1 MQIEIK
7 TLKALPLRQTY
18 GHVARRFG
26 DKPASRYQEAT
37 YDIQPTTNFHYRPTW
52 APEFELFDT
61 SRTQIR
67 MKDWYALKDPRQ
79 YYYGAYVTAR
89 ARQQEAAEGAF
100 DLVERRGLLAALSY
114 EWQERLIAGL
124 LPLRHI
130 EWGANMNNT
139 LCADY
144 GYGTALTQACTFCAM
159 DRLGIAKASVVG
171 NSIGGRI
178 AWTFAAGHPERVD
191 KLVLVSP
198 DGFESPGFEYGRR
211 PDVPS
216 TVKLMRWVLPKP
228 LVKMSLAP
236 AYADPKVMTDALATR
251 YYDLMR
257 APGVRDAMIARMEQ
271 SIRFDPVARLQTIRA
286 PTLLLW
292 GEQDRMIPFTNAA
305 DYQKAIPRAKLV
317 PLPGVGHLPQEE
329 APQRS
334 LAVVREF
341 LR

>member
-159 DRLGIAKASVVG
+159 DRLGIAQYLSRIGLALDGNTGVALERAKTAWLEAEAWQPIRRLVEDIFVVEDWFETFVAQNLVLDG
-171 NSIGGRI
+171 LLYPLVYQHFD
-178 AWTFAAGHPERVD
+178 AFAAHHLGASLAMLTEFTQQWQSEHAKWVD
-191 KLVLVSP
+191 AVIRTVTN
-198 DGFESPGFEYGRR
+198 ESPENQQRITAWVEHYRGR
-211 PDVPS
+211 
-216 TVKLMRWVLPKP
+216 
-228 LVKMSLAP
+228 
-236 AYADPKVMTDALATR
+236 ALEA
-251 YYDLMR
+251 LL
-257 APGVRDAMIARMEQ
+257 
-271 SIRFDPVARLQTIRA
+271 PVASALLDGAGAAALDDTGAQFAARLTKLGA
-286 PTLLLW
+286 LPV
-292 GEQDRMIPFTNAA
+292 AA
-305 DYQKAIPRAKLV
+305 VQP
-317 PLPGVGHLPQEE
+317 
-329 APQRS
+329 
-334 LAVVREF
+334 
-341 LR
+341 

>member
-7 TLKALPLRQTY
+7 TLKAQPLRQTY

-52 APEFELFDT
+52 APEFELFDA

-67 MKDWYALKDPRQ
+67 MQDWYALKDPRQ

-124 LPLRHI
+124 LPLRHV

-144 GYGTALTQACTFCAM
+144 GYGTAITQACTFCAM
-159 DRLGIAKASVVG
+159 DRLGIAQYLSRIGLALDGNTGVALERAKTAWLAAAGWQPLRHLVEDIFVVEDWFETFVAQNLVLDGLLYPLVYQHFDAFAAQHLGASLAMLTEFTQQWQSDHAKWVDAVIRTVSAESPE
-171 NSIGGRI
+171 NQQRI
-178 AWTFAAGHPERVD
+178 AGWVEHYRARTLEALLPVAAALLDGAAATAIDETGQQFAARLT
-191 KLVLVSP
+191 KLGALPVS
-198 DGFESPGFEYGRR
+198 
-211 PDVPS
+211 
-216 TVKLMRWVLPKP
+216 
-228 LVKMSLAP
+228 
-236 AYADPKVMTDALATR
+236 
-251 YYDLMR
+251 
-257 APGVRDAMIARMEQ
+257 
-271 SIRFDPVARLQTIRA
+271 
-286 PTLLLW
+286 
-292 GEQDRMIPFTNAA
+292 
-305 DYQKAIPRAKLV
+305 
-317 PLPGVGHLPQEE
+317 
-329 APQRS
+329 
-334 LAVVREF
+334 AVQP
-341 LR
+341 

>member
-7 TLKALPLRQTY
+7 TLKAQPLRQTY

-52 APEFELFDT
+52 APEFELFDA

-79 YYYGAYVTAR
+79 YYYGAYVTTR

-114 EWQERLIAGL
+114 EWQERLTAGL

-144 GYGTALTQACTFCAM
+144 GYGTAITQACTFCAM
-159 DRLGIAKASVVG
+159 DRLGIAQYLSRIGLALDGNTGVALERAKTAWLEAEAWQPMRRLVEDIFVVEDWFETFVAQNLVLDG
-171 NSIGGRI
+171 LLYPLVYQHFDAFAAQHRGEPRDAHRVHPAMAVRSREVGGR
-178 AWTFAAGHPERVD
+178 GDPHGD
-191 KLVLVSP
+191 
-198 DGFESPGFEYGRR
+198 RR
-211 PDVPS
+211 
-216 TVKLMRWVLPKP
+216 
-228 LVKMSLAP
+228 
-236 AYADPKVMTDALATR
+236 
-251 YYDLMR
+251 
-257 APGVRDAMIARMEQ
+257 IARE
-271 SIRFDPVARLQTIRA
+271 PATNCRLGRA
-286 PTLLLW
+286 LSRPH
-292 GEQDRMIPFTNAA
+292 A
-305 DYQKAIPRAKLV
+305 
-317 PLPGVGHLPQEE
+317 
-329 APQRS
+329 
-334 LAVVREF
+334 
-341 LR
+341 